1 MVVSTSFI
9 KFESIVERYEE
20 EQTVTVES
28 PQLLEAEPVPEGQR
42 LNEVTQ
48 ESESDI
54 LSLV

>member
-1 MVVSTSFI
+1 MVSTSFI
-9 KFESIVERYEE
+9 KFEPIVESYEE
-20 EQTVTVES
+20 EQTVTLES

>member
-1 MVVSTSFI
+1 MVSTSFI
-9 KFESIVERYEE
+9 KFEPIVESYEE

-28 PQLLEAEPVPEGQR
+28 PQLLEAEPVSAGPG
-42 LNEVTQ
+42 LNEVKL